1 MWNAK
6 PILVLLPEN
15 LILSGG
21 MLGVTSLV
29 CAYELL
35 H

>member
-6 PILVLLPEN
+6 LILVLLPEN
-15 LILSGG
+15 LILSGV
-21 MLGVTSLV
+21 LGVTSLV
-29 CAYELL
+29 CVYELL